1 MNSPRPIPFLF
12 KFSLFSIV
20 PKSLKSFF
28 WFSGLIPR
36 PLSQTVILIYCF
48 VWALRIYGLIIST
61 IIFINPP
68 FLVYFRAFVYKFKKI
83 CWSLLQSVWISKFGS
98 SLNNSCLYSIFTL
111 TPFFSAVNSY
121 IWITSSI
128 ASLRLNYVTSFF
140 TFSALINWKSSM
152 S

>member
-20 PKSLKSFF
+20 QKSLKSFI
-28 WFSGLIPR
+28 WFSALIPM
-36 PLSQTVILIYCF
+36 PLSQTDILIYFF
-48 VWALRIYGLIIST
+48 VLSFKIYGLIIST
-61 IIFINPP
+61 IILIIPP
-68 FLVYFRAFVYKFKKI
+68 FFVYFRAFVYKFKRI
-83 CWSLLQSVWISKFGS
+83 CWSLWQSVWISKFWS

-128 ASLRLNYVTSFF
+128 ASLKLNYVTSFF